1 MYDGNL
7 STFDYTQLQLYS
19 HLSVLPVFQSVHVLE
34 DISKCYVNSIRFIE
48 VIGFIYP
55 SGQYCYFHLDV
66 FVKKMLLEEVGE
78 VMYHLNTI
86 H

>member
-1 MYDGNL
+1 MNWKI
-7 STFDYTQLQLYS
+7 QVCS
-19 HLSVLPVFQSVHVLE
+19 HLSELPVFQSVHVLE

-78 VMYHLNTI
+78 VMYHLNAI